1 MYTSLLLIIRLCLT
15 SDERE
20 ICPAIKK
27 CQNIMTMIVDED
39 VYASERHWDLL
50 KLNYRRFRY
59 EKYSL
64 FSKKEQLLEFVW

>member
-1 MYTSLLLIIRLCLT
+1 
-15 SDERE
+15 
-20 ICPAIKK
+20 
-27 CQNIMTMIVDED
+27 MTMIVDED